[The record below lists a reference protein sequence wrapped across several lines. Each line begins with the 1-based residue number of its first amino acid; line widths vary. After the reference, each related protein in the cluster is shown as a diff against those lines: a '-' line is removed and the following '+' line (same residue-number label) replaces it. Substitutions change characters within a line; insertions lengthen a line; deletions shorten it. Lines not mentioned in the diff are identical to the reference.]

1 MAMNGLDKITDRILS
16 AANGE
21 ADRILA
27 GAQAECDKISSEY
40 ASRAAQIKS
49 DLSDKAEREGTDIV
63 TRARSAAANQKRNL
77 LLQTKSEL
85 VDEAFDDTLAGLLA
99 LSDEKY
105 TTLLVG
111 LLSAAMLEQIDAEND
126 QTTGEKRSRES
137 DRARVKNGA
146 KEKPRRKASQRK
158 PWKIRPDG
166 EKNRTDEIS
175 QCIRDGCPPWA
186 VENADHGDG
195 KKPEAHAQNGRTDGT
210 KTGQNDLQ
218 GQQKANNDQSGSCI
232 IFFHSFLLSSREKAP
247 LPKRERRTR
256 NQEQKGR
263 RSIRA
268 SFYIEFL
275 FR

>member
-85 VDEAFDDTLAGLLA
+85 VDEVFDDTLAGLLA

-111 LLSAAMLEQIDAEND
+111 LLSAAMLEQIDAESV
-126 QTTGEKRSRES
+126 SREIYGEEEAMEPPVYEVILNNR
-137 DRARVKNGA
+137 DRARCGDALIQATKKKIGA
-146 KEKPRRKASQRK
+146 KVPSEKLDRLTLSEKTVS
-158 PWKIRPDG
+158 IDG
-166 EKNRTDEIS
+166 GLILRYGD
-175 QCIRDGCPPWA
+175 
-186 VENADHGDG
+186 VESNCTLSLLF
-195 KKPEAHAQNGRTDGT
+195 AQLREELEVEVSRALFDAPTNG
-210 KTGQNDLQ
+210 L
-218 GQQKANNDQSGSCI
+218 
-232 IFFHSFLLSSREKAP
+232 
-247 LPKRERRTR
+247 
-256 NQEQKGR
+256 
-263 RSIRA
+263 
-268 SFYIEFL
+268 
-275 FR
+275 